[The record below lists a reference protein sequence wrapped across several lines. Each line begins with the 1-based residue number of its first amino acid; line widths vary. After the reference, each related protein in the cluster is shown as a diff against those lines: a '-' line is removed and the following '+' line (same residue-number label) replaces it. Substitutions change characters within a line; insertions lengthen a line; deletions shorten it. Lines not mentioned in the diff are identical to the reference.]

1 LERIKTYDQLRD
13 IKDYKLTTGISDSGK
28 LEMYLMINVAT
39 ELKTFM
45 VKPDE
50 KLLMLSKGFD
60 YSTLN
65 SFDIT
70 KKIKQS
76 IRNPLPIK
84 QLLF

>member
-1 LERIKTYDQLRD
+1 MA
-13 IKDYKLTTGISDSGK
+13 GISESGK
-28 LEMYLMINVAT
+28 LEMYLVINVAN

-45 VKPDE
+45 VKPDD
-50 KLLMLSKGFD
+50 KLLTMRKDLD

-70 KKIKQS
+70 KKIKES
-76 IRNPLPIK
+76 IRNPLLIK

>member
-1 LERIKTYDQLRD
+1 M
-13 IKDYKLTTGISDSGK
+13 TGISDSGK
-28 LEMYLMINVAT
+28 LEMYLIINVAT

-45 VKPDE
+45 VKPDQ
-50 KLLMLSKGFD
+50 KLLTLTKNLD

-76 IRNPLPIK
+76 IQNPLLIK

>member
-1 LERIKTYDQLRD
+1 M
-13 IKDYKLTTGISDSGK
+13 TGISDSGK
-28 LEMYLMINVAT
+28 LEVYLAINVAS

-50 KLLMLSKGFD
+50 NLLTLSKSLD

-76 IRNPLPIK
+76 IANPLLIK

>member
-1 LERIKTYDQLRD
+1 LKRIKTYDQLRD
-13 IKDYKLTTGISDSGK
+13 IKDYKLMTGISDSGK
-28 LEMYLMINVAT
+28 LEIYLAINIAS

-45 VKPDE
+45 VKPDD
-50 KLLMLSKGFD
+50 KLLTLRKNFD

-70 KKIKQS
+70 KKIKDS
-76 IRNPLPIK
+76 IRNPLLIK